1 MTEQIPNRLSRT
13 ESSTYLLLQH
23 GIRRKAST
31 LAKLASVGG
40 GPAFRKIGARHVAY
54 DKSELDRWAEALLSR
69 EMRSTS
75 EAV

>member
-1 MTEQIPNRLSRT
+1 MTDQFPNRLSRADAA
-13 ESSTYLLLQH
+13 TYLHLQH
-23 GIRRKAST
+23 GIRRKATT

-75 EAV
+75 EAA